1 MILNKD
7 IVVVIK
13 KLSELKGELSIV
25 FLMFVI
31 LAMLLIPLPQTI
43 LDILIAFN
51 ITLALLLFLSSIFM
65 KDVLSLSTFP
75 SILLIT
81 ALFRLALSIST
92 TRAILVDG
100 YAGEIIETFGNFV
113 IAGNLIVGVIVFF
126 IITIVQFIV
135 ITKGSERVAEVSARF
150 SLDGLPGKQMSIDAD
165 VRAGS
170 IDANAAVEKRKVLE
184 KESQLFGS
192 MDGALKFVKGDA
204 IAGIIIIFINIIGGV
219 SMGMGSDGLS
229 FSQALNKYTILT
241 IGDGLVAQIPALL
254 IAIAAGFI
262 VTKTSDDH
270 DNLGEAI
277 FQQIT
282 GNNKILLYAAIF
294 TGIISF
300 VPGMPQFVF
309 WALSLLFATT
319 HFYVRKK
326 AVENEE
332 QPKIEQEAV
341 FDVKEG
347 SDVEKDPYAF
357 DVENALPEMVTVMLL
372 IDEKY
377 KDEFIS
383 SDFPKNLKLQFFYKN
398 GLVLPKISFK
408 FLDLPMKEIMTLY
421 VNEVEVSKISFLVGY
436 SRITNSQVELAEML
450 SGGAIIKLDLSGEEE
465 FWCPTPDVLK
475 LKEMGLLT
483 QVVDYQE
490 HVINTVSSDLLKN
503 VKEFFG
509 IQEVKLLMDKVDA
522 HYPELIKEVY
532 RAAPIPRLT
541 EILQR
546 LVTEN
551 ITIRNIKVILETIAQ
566 LGQKEKDNILLCEY
580 IRTALARYITNKY
593 SIDNV
598 INVIVVS
605 PDIEHILQSS
615 LKQSTAGVKLL
626 LSPEN
631 RQLIF
636 EKLDSILQETSQVSL
651 DVVLLSSTDVRR
663 YIKSAISSRFPRL
676 EVLSVDE
683 IYETATLNTVG
694 VL

>member
-1 MILNKD
+1 MISNKD
-7 IVVVIK
+7 ILVVLK
-13 KLSELKGELSIV
+13 KLSGLKGELSIV

-31 LAMLLIPLPQTI
+31 LAMLLIPLPQTV

-113 IAGNLIVGVIVFF
+113 IAGNLIVGVIVFC

-219 SMGMGSDGLS
+219 SMGMGNDGLS
-229 FSQALNKYTILT
+229 FGDALNKYTILT

-262 VTKTSDDH
+262 VTKTADDH

-294 TGIISF
+294 TTIISF

-309 WALSLLFATT
+309 LALTLLFASA
-319 HFYVRKK
+319 HFYTRKLV
-326 AVENEE
+326 AESEI
-332 QPKIEQEAV
+332 QPKTEPDEV

-347 SDVEKDPYAF
+347 TDVLDDPYAF

-377 KDEFIS
+377 RNEFVN

-408 FLDLPMKEIMTLY
+408 FLDLPIKEIMTLY

-436 SRITNSQVELAEML
+436 SRITNSQVEIAEML
-450 SGGAIIKLDLSGEEE
+450 SGGAVVKLDVAGEEE
-465 FWCPTPDVLK
+465 FWCPTPDVEK
-475 LKEMGLLT
+475 LRDIGILT
-483 QVVDYQE
+483 QVIEYQE
-490 HVINTVSSDLLKN
+490 HVINTVASDLLKN
-503 VKEFFG
+503 IKEYFG
-509 IQEVKLLMDKVDA
+509 IQEVKQLMDKVDA

-580 IRTALARYITNKY
+580 IRSALARYITNKY
-593 SIDNV
+593 SVDNV

-605 PDIEHILQSS
+605 PDIENILQSS

-626 LSPEN
+626 LTPEN

>member
-1 MILNKD
+1 MLKR
-7 IVVVIK
+7 
-13 KLSELKGELSIV
+13 LLQLKGELSIV
-25 FLMFVI
+25 MLMFMI
-31 LAMLLIPLPQTI
+31 LAMLLIPLPQTM

-51 ITLALLLFLSSIFM
+51 ITIALLLFLSSIFM
-65 KDVLSLSTFP
+65 KEVLSLSTFP

-92 TRAILVDG
+92 TRSILVDG

-113 IAGNLIVGVIVFF
+113 IAGNLIVGVIIFC
-126 IITIVQFIV
+126 IITVVQFIV

-170 IDANAAVEKRKVLE
+170 IDANAAVEKRKRLE

-219 SMGMGSDGLS
+219 SMGMGNDGLS
-229 FSQALNKYTILT
+229 FGDALQKYTILT

-262 VTKTSDDH
+262 VTKTEDDH
-270 DNLGEAI
+270 DNLGDAI
-277 FQQIT
+277 FNQIV

-294 TGIISF
+294 TFIIAF
-300 VPGMPQFVF
+300 IPGMPQFVF
-309 WALSLLFATT
+309 FALTILFASAHYFT
-319 HFYVRKK
+319 RKIAEK
-326 AVENEE
+326 IDDKKPEIEE
-332 QPKIEQEAV
+332 KDI
-341 FDVKEG
+341 FDVKE
-347 SDVEKDPYAF
+347 EKGADYDQYTF
-357 DVENALPEMVTVMLL
+357 DVENALPEMVTIMLV
-372 IDEKY
+372 IDEQY
-377 KDEFIS
+377 KPIFLE

-408 FLDLPMKEIMTLY
+408 FVDMQIKNSISLY
-421 VNEVEVSKISFLVGY
+421 VNEVEVSKISFMVDH
-436 SRITNSQVELAEML
+436 SRISNAVNDMVQLL
-450 SGGAIIKLDLSGEEE
+450 HDDAIVRVDVAGEEE
-465 FWCPTPDVLK
+465 FWCRTSSVPHLK
-475 LKEMGLLT
+475 SIGLVT
-483 QVVDYQE
+483 DVVDYQD
-490 HVINTVSSDLLKN
+490 HVIATLSSDLLKN
-503 VKEFFG
+503 IKEYFG
-509 IQEVKLLMDKVDA
+509 IQEVKHLMDKVEE

-532 RAAPIPRLT
+532 RAAPVPRLT

-546 LVTEN
+546 LIIEN
-551 ITIRNIKVILETIAQ
+551 ITIRNIKIILETIAQ

-580 IRTALARYITNKY
+580 IRASLARYISDKY
-593 SIDNV
+593 SVNNI

-605 PDIEHILQSS
+605 PEIEAMLQGS

-631 RQLIF
+631 RQAIY
-636 EKLDSILQETSQVSL
+636 EKLDTILQETSQVSL

-663 YIKSAISSRFPRL
+663 YIKSAITSRFPRL